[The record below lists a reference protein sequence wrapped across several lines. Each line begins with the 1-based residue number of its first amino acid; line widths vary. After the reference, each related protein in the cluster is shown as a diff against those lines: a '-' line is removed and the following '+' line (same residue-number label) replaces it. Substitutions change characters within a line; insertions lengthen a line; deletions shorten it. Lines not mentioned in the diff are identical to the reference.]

1 MSKIIQ
7 LKDFS
12 DRRPSDWRSS
22 DRRPASDRPE
32 GSAQILFFLGVRYSH
47 GEDNAGGNPDGARIG
62 PRVRAP
68 RRAPRRKR
76 A

>member
-1 MSKIIQ
+1 MGEVTPFRGKGRARAESA
-7 LKDFS
+7 
-12 DRRPSDWRSS
+12 P
-22 DRRPASDRPE
+22 PE
-32 GSAQILFFLGVRYSH
+32 GEAQILFFLGVRYSRSE
-47 GEDNAGGNPDGARIG
+47 EDAGGNPDGARIG

>member
-12 DRRPSDWRSS
+12 DRRPTDLRPWDLRSE
-22 DRRPASDRPE
+22 D
-32 GSAQILFFLGVRYSH
+32 SAQILFFLGVRYSRSE
-47 GEDNAGGNPDGARIG
+47 EDAGGNPDGARIG

>member
-1 MSKIIQ
+1 
-7 LKDFS
+7 L
-12 DRRPSDWRSS
+12 RSE
-22 DRRPASDRPE
+22 D
-32 GSAQILFFLGVRYSH
+32 SAQILFFLGVRYSRSE
-47 GEDNAGGNPDGARIG
+47 EDAGGNPDGARIG

>member
-1 MSKIIQ
+1 MSKIVQ

-12 DRRPSDWRSS
+12 DRRSPPPRG
-22 DRRPASDRPE
+22 E

-47 GEDNAGGNPDGARIG
+47 SDDDAGGNPDGARIG